1 MDAIPH
7 RYPFLLV
14 DRMIELDVG
23 KRGIGYKNVTVN
35 DAFFEGHYPGHPIMP
50 GVLIVESMAQVGAL
64 VLLSDPAYRGVKPLL
79 VGFDKVRFKRMV
91 TPGDCL
97 ESEAEVL
104 WFRKGVGC
112 MKGISRVNGETV
124 AEAELTFKL
133 MNEDNG
139 A

>member
-1 MDAIPH
+1 
-7 RYPFLLV
+7 
-14 DRMIELDVG
+14 
-23 KRGIGYKNVTVN
+23 
-35 DAFFEGHYPGHPIMP
+35 
-50 GVLIVESMAQVGAL
+50 
-64 VLLSDPAYRGVKPLL
+64 
-79 VGFDKVRFKRMV
+79 MV